1 MSAIQ
6 FPLQFEFQAN
16 KGFETFY
23 SGCNKPIVTT
33 LKNLVVGS
41 GDAHIFL
48 YGGIGYGKS
57 HLLQACCQL
66 AFQQEI
72 NSFYYSF
79 KARALPNSGIF
90 EGLEQVKLV
99 CFDNIDAIAGHLDL
113 EQEFLNFLNQ
123 HLTNNYRWIL
133 SARQNPENIA
143 IKLPDLKQH
152 LNLGTLLKLNDFA
165 NEDSV
170 AALIYK
176 ASYMGITI
184 TPKVGNF
191 LINHYV
197 SDLASLCILLGQLDK
212 ATLSA
217 QRKLT
222 IPFLKQILEE

>member
-1 MSAIQ
+1 MNSIQ

-23 SGCNKPIVTT
+23 SGCNKPIVTA

-57 HLLQACCQL
+57 HLLQSCCQL
-66 AFQQEI
+66 ASQHEI

-79 KARALPNSGIF
+79 KPNTLPTLGMF

-123 HLTNNYRWIL
+123 HLANNYRWVL

-143 IKLPDLKQH
+143 IKLPDLKQY
-152 LNLGTLLKLNDFA
+152 LNLGTLLKLADFA
-165 NEDSV
+165 NDDSV

-191 LINHYV
+191 LINHYA
-197 SDLASLCILLGQLDK
+197 SDLASLWVLLGQLDK